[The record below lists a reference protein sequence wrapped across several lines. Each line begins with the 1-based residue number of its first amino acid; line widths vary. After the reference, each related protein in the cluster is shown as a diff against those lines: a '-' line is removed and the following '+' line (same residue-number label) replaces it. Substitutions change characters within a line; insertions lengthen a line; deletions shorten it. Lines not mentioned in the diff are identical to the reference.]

1 MPWESSQEEKEKYAR
16 AWMEKYI
23 KDVLSNK
30 KLDISAALEVSLLN
44 SPDETILMK
53 KAKLKKKKT

>member
-23 KDVLSNK
+23 KDILSNK

-44 SPDETILMK
+44 SPDETLLMK
-53 KAKLKKKKT
+53 KAKLKKKKS